1 MRMPK
6 TSEIKAKMDNKG
18 KFINEAF
25 KIVSPKDYVLKTE
38 KEIEAIKQKMEEEK
52 QADEEEAQDGSSKRK
67 DKKSSKTTEEDPE
80 AQEEEEDLEPWVVR
94 YDPKTCQ
101 EITRWQ
107 IPAKRTIRLF
117 IKYWNTKTTSNSA
130 PQKATFRFECFFA
143 NGKKLEVNV
152 TGITGTP
159 SISRNPGSVFKN
171 KRKFKPK
178 GNKIQLHHVWLK
190 SDNLFEFG
198 PLLIGKNPEERQTE

>member
-1 MRMPK
+1 MSDLK
-6 TSEIKAKMDNKG
+6 EKKASKAQ
-18 KFINEAF
+18 FVNEAF
-25 KIVSPKDYVLKTE
+25 KIVSPKDYVLKTK
-38 KEIEAIKQKMEEEK
+38 KEIEAIKAQLEAEKLAEEG
-52 QADEEEAQDGSSKRK
+52 EEGGEGSSKRK
-67 DKKSSKTTEEDPE
+67 DKKSSKTSEENPDG
-80 AQEEEEDLEPWVVR
+80 EEEEQAPEPWVVE

-117 IKYWNTKTTSNSA
+117 IKYWNTKTTSSSA
-130 PQKATFRFECFFA
+130 PQKSTFRFDCFFS
-143 NGKKLEVNV
+143 NGKRLEVNV
-152 TGITGTP
+152 SGVTATP

-171 KRKFKPK
+171 KRRSKPK

-198 PLLIGKNPEERQTE
+198 PLLIGKNPEHRQRE